1 MIRILTLYVVPI
13 SFAIILLIG
22 LVGNTLVIFV
32 VSYHII
38 VIMVTIIIIGMEVT
52 KIALYIKLI
61 LNLAVIIKTFVT
73 INDYDDIIVFDI
85 TMMIIFFD
93 QVMANPQMKNTT
105 NLLILNLAV
114 ADLLF
119 VLVCVPFTASDYV
132 LM

>member
-1 MIRILTLYVVPI
+1 
-13 SFAIILLIG
+13 
-22 LVGNTLVIFV
+22 
-32 VSYHII
+32 
-38 VIMVTIIIIGMEVT
+38 MVTIIIMGMEVT
-52 KIALYIKLI
+52 KIALYIKPI

-73 INDYDDIIVFDI
+73 INAYDDIIVFGI

>member
-32 VSYHII
+32 VRNDII
-38 VIMVTIIIIGMEVT
+38 VIMVTIIIMGMEVT
-52 KIALYIKLI
+52 KIALYIKPI

-73 INDYDDIIVFDI
+73 INAYDDIIVFGI